1 MKRNKLTSFTE
12 SLRSSQDALQFF
24 LSWQNGFVSSTET
37 RFSNTNWHWFLIDR
51 SLRGGFLICLGTTDS
66 ALQSTKNKQ
75 VVWPPTIYTNKYLN
89 AKEELWKFKYF
100 TIQKYN
106 LQKNPPKE
114 TKILQDIRTLY
125 NSSQVSIQGKISS
138 FKNPH
143 IKIDL
148 LFMT

>member
-1 MKRNKLTSFTE
+1 
-12 SLRSSQDALQFF
+12 
-24 LSWQNGFVSSTET
+24 VS
-37 RFSNTNWHWFLIDR
+37 HCGL
-51 SLRGGFLICLGTTDS
+51 
-66 ALQSTKNKQ
+66 
-75 VVWPPTIYTNKYLN
+75 PIYIKKYLN

-106 LQKNPPKE
+106 LQKQSSKKE

-125 NSSQVSIQGKISS
+125 NSSQVSIQAKISS

-148 LFMT
+148 LLLPRGL